1 MSAVGDI
8 LLAPDVRP
16 FAVAAAIMVA
26 LGGIELLT
34 TMVGL
39 SISELIGKE
48 FAVEAES
55 HNALSGLFL
64 WINAGRLPL
73 LILIIL
79 VLGIFSIGG
88 FLLQGLA
95 HAAGTAIPVSIAAV
109 VAAAGSIPVIRNT
122 SRGLARIIP
131 RDESYAVSD
140 SDFVGKVATVSVGPL
155 DQACRAGF
163 VSRMSSATGTPCRR
177 VPAPSP
183 RHCRSAPAC
192 CWSTATPKASSR
204 YQLQPT
210 WSNNNTLPTGHNT
223 CGNLLYPS
231 LLASLPFSLSVC
243 CSQSFTS
250 ARRATRPMSAPA
262 SAARR
267 WCSTAARWCC
277 RSSTPPLR

>member
-1 MSAVGDI
+1 
-8 LLAPDVRP
+8 
-16 FAVAAAIMVA
+16 
-26 LGGIELLT
+26 
-34 TMVGL
+34 MVGL

-140 SDFVGKVATVSVGPL
+140 SDFVGKVDTVSARASAESEALPVGASVL
-155 DQACRAGF
+155 LVDRDAKSFIAI
-163 VSRMSSATGTPCRR
+163 
-177 VPAPSP
+177 
-183 RHCRSAPAC
+183 SAPADLVEQQH
-192 CWSTATPKASSR
+192 SS
-204 YQLQPT
+204 
-210 WSNNNTLPTGHNT
+210 N
-223 CGNLLYPS
+223 
-231 LLASLPFSLSVC
+231 
-243 CSQSFTS
+243 
-250 ARRATRPMSAPA
+250 RA
-262 SAARR
+262 
-267 WCSTAARWCC
+267 
-277 RSSTPPLR
+277 